1 MELHT
6 QLHNLRRLLLA
17 CALPRP
23 GGQAIRCAVGFGVV
37 MLGLCS
43 HNAPGQSDTAAV
55 FVANNVSDEITSF
68 TIDAKGVLSFVGT
81 YFSSDGPQSMDISPD
96 GRHIVVGHGTANDQI
111 EVLTVFR
118 VNPDA
123 SLSLV
128 LSTTV
133 PDSPLDAVWVDENV
147 VAITETGSPSSVHT
161 YWFDSDKAALTEVD
175 SQSTGSFN
183 THLAVHPSLRLL
195 YSQDTSQ
202 KMIRWFDVAKDG
214 TMSVAGS
221 IATGTVFPIDPVIT
235 PNGLNLYAAGGISN
249 GRHSVLG
256 FQIAKDGSLSQL
268 GGSPFFSPGESP
280 AYLTVSEDDAYLFVG
295 HGTDATVRSF
305 TIDER
310 DGSII
315 PTGFFFDVGL
325 QGTLGDLEVLGEYL
339 LMTDESTAGD
349 GIAGIYS
356 FQINPNGSFT
366 MIGDIVS
373 TGGVR
378 PESIVVWDP
387 QSPNTPGDLDGDGS
401 VGVADLLILLANWGP
416 CADCDNC
423 PADIDGDCIV
433 SIADLLILLANWGP

>member
-1 MELHT
+1 MKFHT
-6 QLHNLRRLLLA
+6 QSHNLGRWPVVCDRLR
-17 CALPRP
+17 PR
-23 GGQAIRCAVGFGVV
+23 GQATRCAVGFGLVI
-37 MLGLCS
+37 LGLCS

-81 YFSSDGPQSMDISPD
+81 YFSSDGPQSMDISPG
-96 GRHIVVGHGTANDQI
+96 GRHIVVGHGTANDEI
-111 EVLTVFR
+111 EVVTIFE

-128 LSTTV
+128 LSTFV
-133 PDSPLDAVWVDENV
+133 PNSPLDAVWVDENI

-183 THLAVHPSLRLL
+183 THLVVHPSLRLL

-221 IATGTVFPIDPVIT
+221 IATGKVFPIDPVIT
-235 PNGLNLYAAGGISN
+235 PNGLNMYAAGGISN
-249 GRHSVLG
+249 GGHRVLG
-256 FQIAKDGSLSQL
+256 FQIAKDGSLTQS
-268 GGSPFFSPGESP
+268 GGSPFFSPGQSP
-280 AYLTVSEDDAYLFVG
+280 AYLTVSKDDAYLFVG

-305 TIDER
+305 AIDER
-310 DGSII
+310 DGSITS
-315 PTGFFFDVGL
+315 TGFVFDVGL
-325 QGTLGDLEVLGEYL
+325 QGTIGDLEVLGEYL
-339 LMTDESTAGD
+339 LITDESTAID
-349 GIAGIYS
+349 GIAGLYS

-366 MIGDIVS
+366 MIGSIND
-373 TGGVR
+373 TDGVR

-387 QSPNTPGDLDGDGS
+387 PANIPGDLDGDGT
-401 VGVADLLILLANWGP
+401 VGVKDLLILLGSWGP
-416 CADCDNC
+416 CADCNEC
-423 PADIDGDCIV
+423 PADIDGDCAV
-433 SIADLLILLANWGP
+433 GVKDLLILLGNWG